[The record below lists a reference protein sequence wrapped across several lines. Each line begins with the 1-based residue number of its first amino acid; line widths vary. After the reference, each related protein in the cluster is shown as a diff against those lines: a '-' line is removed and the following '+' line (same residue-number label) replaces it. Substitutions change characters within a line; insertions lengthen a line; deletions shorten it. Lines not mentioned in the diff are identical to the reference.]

1 MSLVRTALAR
11 APGDRYG
18 SAAAF
23 ALAIQSATDRLG
35 LPAGA
40 MELNSWLSA
49 VGALPSRSG
58 TLPVQRV
65 EDYLPSVRTRGER

>member
-1 MSLVRTALAR
+1 MPS
-11 APGDRYG
+11 
-18 SAAAF
+18 F
-23 ALAIQSATDRLG
+23 RLG

-40 MELNSWLSA
+40 MELTSWLSA